1 MSFKMSVQKLAI
13 ERGII
18 PSNVKLEKV
27 VQAYGELFME
37 TYEWA
42 EKYGLSDGFV
52 DSVYKR
58 GKKNGERFKEKFNLS
73 GTPKDAAFAL
83 IAGHKLFGIKSRIAE
98 NSKAK
103 AVIRVSDCPWKE
115 LFTPRACDILGNIE
129 KGACDAIS
137 QGLSYAITKKLTDK
151 DDICEF
157 VVERSKEAGK

>member
-1 MSFKMSVQKLAI
+1 MNFQKLAI
-13 ERGII
+13 ERGVI
-18 PSNVKLEKV
+18 PPNMRLKKV
-27 VQAYGELFME
+27 IQAYGELFME

-42 EKYGLSDGFV
+42 ERQELLDGFA
-52 DSVYKR
+52 DLIYKR

-73 GTPKDAAFAL
+73 GSPKDAAFAL

-115 LFTPRACDILGNIE
+115 LFTPQACDVLGNIE

-137 QGLSYAITKKLTDK
+137 QDLSYAITKKLTDK

-157 VVERSKEAGK
+157 VVEKSKEAGK